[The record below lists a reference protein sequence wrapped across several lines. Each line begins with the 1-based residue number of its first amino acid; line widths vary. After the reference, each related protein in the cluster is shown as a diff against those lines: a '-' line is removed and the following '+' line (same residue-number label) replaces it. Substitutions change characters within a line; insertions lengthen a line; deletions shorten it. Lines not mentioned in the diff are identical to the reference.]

1 MARARLNPRLAKLHR
16 PYLVGEVAE
25 TFAVN
30 EQTVRRWIVFE
41 GLQPVDDG
49 RPTLIKG
56 AVLRQFLERRAAR
69 PVRERPPGTL
79 YCFGCKG
86 FRRPVAGLIDFEVGE
101 GATTGDLRGLCES
114 CNSIMHRATRRDDVA
129 LVLPNVEVRVVEA
142 APRIVGRAGP
152 PLNVNSKRDS
162 RT

>member
-1 MARARLNPRLAKLHR
+1 MARSRLNPRLAKLHR
-16 PYLVGEVAE
+16 PYTVADIAE
-25 TFAVN
+25 TYAVN
-30 EQTVRRWIVFE
+30 EQTVRRWIIFH

-49 RPTLIKG
+49 RPTIIKG
-56 AVLRQFLERRAAR
+56 AVLRQFLERRAIR

-86 FRRPVAGLIDFEVGE
+86 FRRPVTGLIDFEVCE
-101 GATTGDLRGLCES
+101 GAATGDLRGLCES

-129 LVLPNVEVRVVEA
+129 LVLPDVEVRVVEA